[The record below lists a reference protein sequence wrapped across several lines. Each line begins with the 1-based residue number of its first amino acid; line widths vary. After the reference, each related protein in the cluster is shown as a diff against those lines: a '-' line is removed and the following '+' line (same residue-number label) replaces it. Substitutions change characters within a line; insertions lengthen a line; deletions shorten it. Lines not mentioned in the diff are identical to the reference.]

1 MDVDTSSLATKR
13 NFVALKTEVDK
24 LNNLVNVPTGLNN
37 LKNTY
42 LKVDGLDNV
51 SVDCYSSPSYYYY

>member
-1 MDVDTSSLATKR
+1 MDFDTSSLATKR
-13 NFVALKTEVDK
+13 NFVALKAEVDK
-24 LNNLVNVPTGLNN
+24 LNKLVNVPIGLNN

-51 SVDCYSSPSYYYY
+51 SVDCYSSSYYYY